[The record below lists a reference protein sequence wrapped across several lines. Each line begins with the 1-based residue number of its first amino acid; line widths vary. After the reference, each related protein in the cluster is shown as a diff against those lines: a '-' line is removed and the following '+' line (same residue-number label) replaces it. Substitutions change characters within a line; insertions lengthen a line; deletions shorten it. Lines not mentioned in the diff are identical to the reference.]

1 MLALIPAFVANRIGG
16 FNLST
21 TWHESVLWNLCSE
34 LSKQNWVPQKYV
46 SVCNINAWAVSCKK
60 KKKIFF
66 LNGITKGR
74 RENRRTTKL
83 ITVWIFTVHLKEL
96 EHKHIQTDKTLFKI
110 VGGVFWTYRHTITLH
125 TYCRLVL
132 LYISLNQFFD
142 QFCTPEQ
149 NPRSVPEGW
158 QQDGEHHPVLS
169 SGDG

>member
-1 MLALIPAFVANRIGG
+1 MAWECTVKFVLRAEQTK
-16 FNLST
+16 LS
-21 TWHESVLWNLCSE
+21 S
-34 LSKQNWVPQKYV
+34 SKICV
-46 SVCNINAWAVSCKK
+46 SVQYQCLSSVMQ
-60 KKKIFF
+60 KKIYLFF

-96 EHKHIQTDKTLFKI
+96 EHKHIQTDKTLLKI

>member
-1 MLALIPAFVANRIGG
+1 MAWECTVKFVLRAEQTK
-16 FNLST
+16 LS
-21 TWHESVLWNLCSE
+21 S
-34 LSKQNWVPQKYV
+34 SKICV
-46 SVCNINAWAVSCKK
+46 SVQYQCLSSVMQ
-60 KKKIFF
+60 KKIYLFF

-74 RENRRTTKL
+74 RENRRTTNL

-96 EHKHIQTDKTLFKI
+96 EHEHIQTDKTLLKI